1 MVVIRNKSGQ
11 LIVAKSKIGAI
22 EPGCASA
29 PKGPRHRAPRC
40 YDGRSLQS
48 PFSFALRAR
57 IEFDAKKAE
66 LLKKLV

>member
-22 EPGCASA
+22 EPGRAGA
-29 PKGPRHRAPRC
+29 PKGPRRRAPRC
-40 YDGRSLQS
+40 YDQ
-48 PFSFALRAR
+48 P